1 MVKRKEGLKLNLSFP
16 IFSAKSENGPLL
28 TFGWDGKLWYVL
40 HCYASA
46 YVWQNGLILS
56 PGGSVVDT
64 LTKRERSE
72 RMALVRSKHTKPEL
86 AIRRLVHGMGFRYRL
101 HGNKLPG
108 RPDLVFPARRKAI
121 FVHGCFWHR
130 HRGCK
135 LARIPKSRVR
145 FWKEKLEGNRKRDAR
160 NMTRIRRLG
169 WSYLVIW
176 ECQLGKLESLSRK
189 IRKFLEEGGN
199 KK

>member
-1 MVKRKEGLKLNLSFP
+1 MTFFLLWAGGNTILTHRRMGRYP
-16 IFSAKSENGPLL
+16 DPLL

-40 HCYASA
+40 HCYASG
-46 YVWQNGLILS
+46 YVWQNGLIRA

-64 LTKRERSE
+64 LTKRGRSE

-160 NMTRIRRLG
+160 NMARIRRLG
-169 WSYLVIW
+169 WSPLVIW
-176 ECQLGKLESLSRK
+176 ECQLGKTESLSRTR
-189 IRKFLEEGGN
+189 RKFLEKGGN

>member
-1 MVKRKEGLKLNLSFP
+1 MSVLD
-16 IFSAKSENGPLL
+16 PLL
-28 TFGWDGKLWYVL
+28 TFGWNGKLWYIL
-40 HCYASA
+40 HCYAIA